1 MPPPSTPAVKPEKQG
16 TCSPATQHGYQH
28 APGHSGLVDTELHC
42 DRVGG
47 LEWAIAQRMSVKAAA
62 EAVLR
67 HGSGLPRVLPVA
79 VSKA

>member
-1 MPPPSTPAVKPEKQG
+1 MPPPSTPAVKPENKG
-16 TCSPATQHGYQH
+16 HVAPPHGYQY
-28 APGHSGLVDTELHC
+28 APGHTGLVDTELHR

-47 LEWAIAQRMSVKAAA
+47 LEWAIAQRMSVTAAA

-67 HGSGLPRVLPVA
+67 HGSGLPRALPVA